1 MGSRSA
7 NDDPE
12 IVMSGMGGGGG
23 APSFLQNSNLPSF
36 NGPGASVAGAYGAMP
51 GINAGI
57 FGGGGPSQQPGGAPS
72 GPGPSAG
79 GMPPVNMQRPGILP
93 PPSQMGGP
101 MPPQG
106 QGGPMPGVGMQR
118 PGGPMPPQQMGGPQA
133 GGLPP
138 GFNPAMLQAL
148 MAHMQSQGAPGGM
161 QQSMSGLGSM
171 MGGYGGAPSP
181 MQTPGGMAGMF
192 PGMASRMGP
201 MPQGGPQRQM
211 PMTPGLLTR

>member
-1 MGSRSA
+1 
-7 NDDPE
+7 
-12 IVMSGMGGGGG
+12 MSGMGGGGG

-51 GINAGI
+51 GINQGL
-57 FGGGGPSQQPGGAPS
+57 FGGGASQQPGGGPTQAP
-72 GPGPSAG
+72 PSS

-93 PPSQMGGP
+93 PPQSMGGP

-118 PGGPMPPQQMGGPQA
+118 PGGPMPPQQMGGGPMPPQGQ

-148 MAHMQSQGAPGGM
+148 MAHMQSQGAPGM
-161 QQSMSGLGSM
+161 QPSLGGLASM
-171 MGGYGGAPSP
+171 MGGYGPS
-181 MQTPGGMAGMF
+181 GSMAGMF

-201 MPQGGPQRQM
+201 MPMGGPQRQM
-211 PMTPGLLTR
+211 PMNPGLLTR